1 MIIYNDSMHRCTIYF
16 MYFIYIYIVLQ
27 EEATTV
33 SASVKKITNDNAQV
47 EKEVDILAES
57 LTQQPNLSQG

>member
-1 MIIYNDSMHRCTIYF
+1 MIVCIHVQ
-16 MYFIYIYIVLQ
+16 FISCILCIVLQ